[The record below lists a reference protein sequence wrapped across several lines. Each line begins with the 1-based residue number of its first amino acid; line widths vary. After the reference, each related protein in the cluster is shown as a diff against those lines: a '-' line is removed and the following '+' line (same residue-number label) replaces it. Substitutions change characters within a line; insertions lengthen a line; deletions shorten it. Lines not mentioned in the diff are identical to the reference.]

1 MAIKIADSV
10 PKHVAQFLKA
20 SSELKLLQNAHL
32 EHLAKINSTD
42 TFPDSESIFIR
53 AGITLLCSAWEAY
66 VEDLAR
72 NGIAF
77 LIQNCKEPKDL
88 PEGVRKNITK
98 EIKQDKNELAPW
110 MLAGDEWR
118 NVVMKRFESA
128 IAREANALNSPKAH
142 KVKSVFADM
151 LGIDDITSCWHWEMF
166 DVSSV
171 CDLIDHL
178 VEIRGSI
185 AHGRNPAFPA
195 QTVRLLYLEAVATQC
210 AFLMNN
216 FVREQLIS
224 TTGKDPWAMVRYN
237 QDWTKFCTKDETA

>member
-1 MAIKIADSV
+1 MALKIAEGV
-10 PKHVAQFLKA
+10 PTHVGQFLKA
-20 SSELKLLQNAHL
+20 SSELKLLQSAHL
-32 EHLAKINSTD
+32 EWLSKTTTTD

-72 NGIAF
+72 NGITF
-77 LIQNCKEPKDL
+77 LIQNCKDPKDL
-88 PEGVRKNITK
+88 PASVRKSIAK
-98 EIKQDKNELAPW
+98 EIKQDKNELSPW

-118 NVVMKRFESA
+118 NIVLKRFENA

-142 KVKSVFADM
+142 KVKSVFTEM

-195 QTVRLLYLEAVATQC
+195 HTIR
-210 AFLMNN
+210 M
-216 FVREQLIS
+216 I
-224 TTGKDPWAMVRYN
+224 
-237 QDWTKFCTKDETA
+237 